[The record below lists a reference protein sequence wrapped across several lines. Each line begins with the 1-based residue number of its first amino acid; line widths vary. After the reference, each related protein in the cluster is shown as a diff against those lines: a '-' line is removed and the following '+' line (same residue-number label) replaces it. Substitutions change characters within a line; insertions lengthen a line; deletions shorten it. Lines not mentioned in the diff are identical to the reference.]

1 MVRVIKSPYPNTPQ
15 LLDLGKSKLHHL
27 VRNFFHVKARQAPL
41 AGRLKF
47 YLENWE
53 KLTQDV
59 NILSTV
65 QGFKIPFS
73 QTPFQYGLPQLLRV
87 NQEERLQINSEIK
100 EMLRKGA
107 IQQVKS
113 EPGEFLSNLFLVNKK
128 DGGHQ
133 PVINLKF
140 LNSFIPYQHFKMEGM
155 HLIKD
160 LLQEHDFL
168 IKIDLKDAYFGIPL
182 DKSSRK
188 YIRFQWEGNLYEF
201 LCLCFGLGPAPLIF
215 TKLLKIPIALLWRI
229 NVRIIIFFDD
239 MLVMAQ
245 MFKEIS
251 QAKETSIFLL
261 QNLGFV
267 INFKK

>member
-1 MVRVIKSPYPNTPQ
+1 MRVIESPYLNTP
-15 LLDLGKSKLHHL
+15 LFLHVDRSKVHPLA
-27 VRNFFHVKARQAPL
+27 RNLFHIKARQAPF

-47 YLENWE
+47 YSENWE

-59 NILSTV
+59 NILSIV

-73 QTPFQYGLPQLLRV
+73 QTPFQFGPPQLARM

-100 EMLRKGA
+100 GMLRKGA

-113 EPGEFLSNLFLVNKK
+113 EPGKFLSNLFLVNKS
-128 DGGHQ
+128 DGGHR

-160 LLQEHDFL
+160 LLQERDFL

-182 DKSSRK
+182 EKSSRK
-188 YIRFQWEGNLYEF
+188 YVRF
-201 LCLCFGLGPAPLIF
+201 CFRF
-215 TKLLKIPIALLWRI
+215 LKIPIALLRRI
-229 NVRIIIFFDD
+229 NVRIIIFLDD

-245 MFKEIS
+245 TLKEIL
-251 QAKETSIFLL
+251 QAKETMIFLL

-267 INFKK
+267 INFKKSQLTPVKEIEFLGLV